1 MPLFTVLVFFLLTLT
16 SLEEHDIFYGQNI
29 QYLQG
34 HASVFD
40 QSMRVDLPG
49 VKRFVVTSY
58 RLHLNIEGGANSE
71 TL

>member
-1 MPLFTVLVFFLLTLT
+1 MALFLLPLT
-16 SLEEHDIFYGQNI
+16 SLEKHDVVYGQNI

-34 HASVFD
+34 QANVFD

-49 VKRFVVTSY
+49 VKTVVVPSY
-58 RLHLNIEGGANSE
+58 RLHLSTEGGINSE